1 MPESGTGVDRPTE
14 PGEELAERETATPRT
29 ARTAAP
35 EAVAERPQQQRDTT
49 WIQPARDTEAA
60 ASTERQS
67 AVEPRAAAARSV
79 APRRE
84 SPLPAPVARDI
95 RIEIGSP
102 DRKVE
107 VRLVER
113 AGDIHLAVRTPDGR
127 LAEGLREQLPQLS
140 ARLEQSGFRAD
151 EWRAAEAGA
160 PERRVLV
167 DAAAGGSTD
176 ARQHGQPQDGR
187 QDQREGEP
195 RAPRDGKPETPRNK
209 EKGNAF
215 AWLMESLR

>member
-1 MPESGTGVDRPTE
+1 MTC
-14 PGEELAERETATPRT
+14 
-29 ARTAAP
+29 
-35 EAVAERPQQQRDTT
+35 
-49 WIQPARDTEAA
+49 IQPARATEAA
-60 ASTERQS
+60 APKRQS
-67 AVEPRAAAARSV
+67 GVEPKPTASRSA

-95 RIEIGSP
+95 RLEIGSP
-102 DRKVE
+102 ERKVE

-113 AGDIHLAVRTPDGR
+113 GGDVHLAVRTPDSR
-127 LAEGLREQLPQLS
+127 LADGLREQLPQLS

-160 PERRVLV
+160 PERRVHV
-167 DAAAGGSTD
+167 DAAAGGSAD

-187 QDQREGEP
+187 QDRREGEP
-195 RAPRDGKPETPRNK
+195 RAPREGEPETPRNQ

>member
-1 MPESGTGVDRPTE
+1 MDRPAGAVEE
-14 PGEELAERETATPRT
+14 PEKRETPTPRT
-29 ARTAAP
+29 ARAAAP
-35 EAVAERPQQQRDTT
+35 EAVVERPPQQRDTT
-49 WIQPARDTEAA
+49 WIQPARDTEAT

-67 AVEPRAAAARSV
+67 AAEPKAAAVRFPT
-79 APRRE
+79 PRRE

-95 RIEIGSP
+95 RLEIGSP

-113 AGDIHLAVRTPDGR
+113 AGDIHFAVRTPDGR
-127 LAEGLREQLPQLS
+127 LADGLREQLPQLS

-160 PERRVLV
+160 PERRVHV
-167 DAAAGGSTD
+167 DAGASGSAD

-187 QDQREGEP
+187 QDRREGEP
-195 RAPRDGKPETPRNK
+195 RAPRDGEPENPRNK
-209 EKGNAF
+209 EKGKAF